1 MSRTQD
7 ADKASLAQQ
16 RAADP
21 DACVWVSANAGTGK
35 THLLID
41 RVTRLLLRGADP
53 GRILCLSFTRAA
65 AAEMQD
71 RLFRRLGLWATLS
84 DDRLRGQLQDLLH
97 GAVDAG
103 ALDGART
110 LFARALE
117 TPGGLKIRT
126 IHAFCES
133 VLRRFPIEAR
143 VARHF
148 EVLDDR
154 AAAELRAQARQ
165 ELLAYAQTGDD
176 PPLQSA
182 LQEMVRRIDEPAF
195 IELSDEMIHL
205 RTPGGPAQDARQ
217 RALYRFLGVDWGAE
231 PATLIAE
238 FAEALPRQDLLRAA
252 NALLQGTDKDKDR
265 AAVILEFLEAAQARA
280 EISGELSEAYRKVFL
295 NQDDSPSA
303 ERNLITK
310 AAQRSDPD
318 AAAILQR
325 EQERV
330 LSLQQKRRALLVAR
344 SSAAAQR
351 ITQALRAA
359 YQELKDARA
368 LLDYDDLITLTVDL
382 LKSRGA
388 AWVHYKLDEGLD
400 HILVDEAQDTSPEQW
415 EIIRLLSD
423 DFFSGLDA
431 RREAREQRGEGPRT
445 LFAVGDEKQSIFSFQ
460 GADPASFAHM
470 RDYFSGRA
478 SNAALEWRDIPLQA
492 SYRSTPEVLG
502 AVDLVFAQGA
512 PAHVGL
518 AQAEAAV
525 SHKALR
531 AGHRGRVEIWPPV
544 KEGEIAP
551 PGPWDEPD
559 SPLAHQSARRLL
571 AERIAEHIQAL
582 LREGPVLPA
591 TGSPVRPDDIM
602 ILVRTRSDFVEECIR
617 QLKSRNIAVAGADRM
632 RLLEQMAVMDL
643 MAAGRFALLPEDDL
657 TLATLLRSPF
667 IGLSEE
673 LLLDLAHNRQRS
685 VLWDELCRRREENAD
700 FRNAHE
706 SLVELR
712 RAAGAMPPYDF
723 YALLLGA
730 RGGRRRL
737 LGRLGPEAND
747 PIDEFLAMAA
757 RYERTHAATL
767 QGFLHWTGSAET
779 QIKRDMEQRAGAVRV
794 MTVHAAK
801 GLQAPVVYLPD
812 TCSIPDGKFDS
823 KLIPVPEEDIFLW
836 PVARKN
842 DDPKTA
848 EMRARLAVARRN
860 EYHRLLYVAMTRAQ
874 DWLFVTGHE
883 GRQKRPS
890 GCWYDLMREALAP
903 AAQEI
908 PLPWGETGWRIE
920 ADRMM
925 DGKQETAPPAARVD
939 ALPEWAK
946 RPAPPEPRPHR
957 PLAPSRLDTEDETSF
972 PPRRNAEGRF
982 KRGRLI
988 HQLLQYLPG
997 MAPEARAAAGRRF
1010 LAQRGFALSP
1020 GEVEEMLGQA
1030 LRVLETPEFA
1040 AIFGPGSLA
1049 EVSVAGLLPAF
1060 GTDMAISGQIDRL
1073 VVREEEILILD
1084 YKTNFNPP
1092 DSAEATPRIYVRQMA
1107 AYRSALQSIYPD
1119 RPVRCALIWTAVPI
1133 LTPLP
1138 ERLLDLAFASP

>member
-1 MSRTQD
+1 MSQAQD
-7 ADKASLAQQ
+7 ADKASFAQQ

-84 DDRLRGQLQDLLH
+84 DDHLREQLQELLH
-97 GAVDAG
+97 GTVDAD
-103 ALDGART
+103 ALGGART

-133 VLRRFPIEAR
+133 VLRRFPVEAR

-148 EVLDDR
+148 DVLDDR

-165 ELLAYAQTGDD
+165 ALLAYAQTGGDL
-176 PPLQSA
+176 PLQSA
-182 LQEMVRRIDEPAF
+182 LQEIVRRIDEPAF

-205 RTPGGPAQDARQ
+205 RTAGDPAQDARQ
-217 RALYRFLGVDWGAE
+217 RALYRFLGVAWGAE
-231 PATLIAE
+231 PAALTTE
-238 FAEALPRQDLLRAA
+238 FIGALPRRDLLRAA
-252 NALLQGTDKDKDR
+252 NALLQGTDRDKER
-265 AAVILEFLEAAQARA
+265 AGVILEVLEAAQAGA
-280 EISGELSEAYRKVFL
+280 EISGDLNESYKKVFL
-295 NQDDSPSA
+295 NLDDTPSA

-310 AAQRSDPD
+310 AARESDPD
-318 AAAILQR
+318 AVAILRR

-330 LSLQQKRRALLVAR
+330 LALQQKRRALLVAR

-351 ITQALRAA
+351 IMGALRAA
-359 YQELKDARA
+359 YQELKDAHA
-368 LLDYDDLITLTVDL
+368 LLDYDDLITLTLGL
-382 LKSRGA
+382 LRSRGA

-431 RREAREQRGEGPRT
+431 RRETRERRGEGPRT

-478 SNAALEWRDIPLQA
+478 NDAGLEWRDIPLQA
-492 SYRSTPEVLG
+492 SYRSTPEILG
-502 AVDLVFAQGA
+502 AVDLVFALGA
-512 PAHVGL
+512 PAHEGL

-525 SHKALR
+525 RHKALR
-531 AGHRGRVEIWPPV
+531 TAHMGRVEIWPPV
-544 KEGEIAP
+544 KEGQIDP

-559 SPLAHQSARRLL
+559 SPLTHQSARRQL
-571 AERIAEHIQAL
+571 AERVAEHIQAL

-632 RLLEQMAVMDL
+632 QLLEQMAVMDL

-667 IGLSEE
+667 TGLSEE
-673 LLLDLAHNRQRS
+673 LLLDLAHERKCP
-685 VLWDELCRRREENAD
+685 VLWDELRRRRDENAD

-706 SLVELR
+706 SLMELR
-712 RAAGAMPPYDF
+712 AAAETMTPYDF

-747 PIDEFLAMAA
+747 PIDEFLAMAG
-757 RYERTHAATL
+757 RYERAHAATL
-767 QGFLHWTGSAET
+767 QGFLHWIGSAET

-812 TCSIPDGKFDS
+812 TCSMPDGKFDS
-823 KLIPVPEEDIFLW
+823 RLIPVPEEEIFLW
-836 PVARKN
+836 PVSKKN

-848 EMRARLAVARRN
+848 EVRARMAAARRK

-874 DWLFVTGHE
+874 DWLFITGHE
-883 GRQKRPS
+883 GRQKRPP
-890 GCWYDLMREALAP
+890 GCWYDLMQEVLAP

-908 PLPWGETGWRIE
+908 SLPWGDTGWRIE
-920 ADRMM
+920 AGRVT
-925 DGKQETAPPAARVD
+925 GEKKEAAAPAARTD
-939 ALPEWAK
+939 ALPEWAR

-957 PLAPSRLDTEDETSF
+957 PLAPSRMDAEDVTSF
-972 PPRRNAEGRF
+972 SPRRNAEGRY

-997 MAPEARAAAGRRF
+997 MAQESRAAAGRRF
-1010 LAQRGFALSP
+1010 LAQPGFALSP
-1020 GEVEEMLGQA
+1020 DAVEEMLGQA

-1040 AIFGPGSLA
+1040 AIFGPNSLA
-1049 EVSVAGLLPAF
+1049 EVSVAGLLPAL
-1060 GTDMAISGQIDRL
+1060 GEDVAISGQIDRL
-1073 VVREEEILILD
+1073 LIGEEEILIID

-1092 DSAEATPRIYVRQMA
+1092 ESADAAPRIYVRQMA
-1107 AYRSALQSIYPD
+1107 AYRAALQAIYPG
-1119 RPVRCALIWTAVPI
+1119 RPVRCALIWTD
-1133 LTPLP
+1133 TPALMLLP

>member
-1 MSRTQD
+1 MSRAQD
-7 ADKASLAQQ
+7 AGKASAAQQ
-16 RAADP
+16 QAADP

-53 GRILCLSFTRAA
+53 GRILCVSFTKAA

-84 DDRLRGQLQDLLH
+84 DDHLRAQLQDLLH

-103 ALDGART
+103 ALGGART

-133 VLRRFPIEAR
+133 VLRRFPVEAR

-148 EVLDDR
+148 DVLDDR

-165 ELLAYAQTGDD
+165 ELLAHAQSGDD

-182 LQEMVRRIDEPAF
+182 LQEIVRRIDEPAF
-195 IELSDEMIHL
+195 IELSDEMIRL
-205 RTPGGPAQDARQ
+205 KTEGDPAKDTRQ
-217 RALYRFLGVDWGAE
+217 RALFRFLGVAWGME

-238 FAEALPRQDLLRAA
+238 FADALPRQDLQRAA
-252 NALLQGTDKDKDR
+252 NALLQGTDKDKAR
-265 AAVILEFLEAAQARA
+265 AGVILQVLEAAQAGA
-280 EISGELSEAYRKVFL
+280 EISGDLSESYRKVFL
-295 NQDDSPSA
+295 NQDDTPSA
-303 ERNLITK
+303 ERNLITS
-310 AAQRSDPD
+310 AARQSDPG
-318 AAAILQR
+318 AAEILRR

-330 LSLQQKRRALLVAR
+330 FALQKMRRALLVAR

-351 ITQALRAA
+351 IMGALRAA

-368 LLDYDDLITLTVDL
+368 LLDYDDLITLTVGL

-400 HILVDEAQDTSPEQW
+400 HILVDEAQDTSPGQW

-423 DFFSGLDA
+423 DFFSGFDA
-431 RREAREQRGEGPRT
+431 RREVREQRGEGPRT

-470 RDYFSGRA
+470 RDYFSARA
-478 SNAALEWRDIPLQA
+478 SNAALEWRDIPLLA
-492 SYRSTPEVLG
+492 SYRSTPEILG
-502 AVDLVFAQGA
+502 AVDRVFAAGA
-512 PAHVGL
+512 PAQAGL
-518 AQAEAAV
+518 SQAGAAV

-544 KEGEIAP
+544 KEGQIGP

-582 LREGPVLPA
+582 LREAPALPA
-591 TGSPVRPDDIM
+591 TGNPVSADDIM

-632 RLLEQMAVMDL
+632 QLLEQMAVMDL

-657 TLATLLRSPF
+657 TLATLLRGPL

-673 LLLDLAHNRQRS
+673 LLFTLAYKREQPA
-685 VLWDELCRRREENAD
+685 LWDELCRRRDENAD
-700 FRNAHE
+700 FRQAHE
-706 SLVELR
+706 SLAELR
-712 RAAGAMPPYDF
+712 VAAEAMPPYDF
-723 YALLLGA
+723 YTLLLGA

-757 RYERTHAATL
+757 RHERLHAPTL
-767 QGFLHWTGSAET
+767 QGFLHWAGSAET

-812 TCSIPDGKFDS
+812 TCSMPDGKFDA
-823 KLIPVPEEDIFLW
+823 KLIPVPEEEIYLW
-836 PVARKN
+836 PVSKKN
-842 DDPKTA
+842 DDPKTE
-848 EMRARLAVARRN
+848 EMRARMAVARN
-860 EYHRLLYVAMTRAQ
+860 DEYHRLLYVAMTRAQ
-874 DWLFVTGHE
+874 DWLYITGHE
-883 GRQKRPS
+883 GRRKRPP
-890 GCWYDLMREALAP
+890 GCWYDLMQEALTP

-908 PLPWGETGWRIE
+908 KLPWGGTGWRIE
-920 ADRMM
+920 TGGATAQ
-925 DGKQETAPPAARVD
+925 KKETATPAARAG

-946 RPAPPEPRPHR
+946 RPAPPEPRPRR
-957 PLAPSRLDTEDETSF
+957 PLAPSRLDADDAASVS
-972 PPRRNAEGRF
+972 PRQNVGGRF
-982 KRGRLI
+982 RRGRLI
-988 HQLLQYLPG
+988 HQLLQYLP
-997 MAPEARAAAGRRF
+997 EVEQNARAAAGRRF
-1010 LAQRGFALSP
+1010 LAQPGFALSP
-1020 GEVEEMLGQA
+1020 DAVEEMLGQA

-1040 AIFGPGSLA
+1040 EIFGPNSLA
-1049 EVSVAGLLPAF
+1049 EVSVAGLLPAL
-1060 GTDMAISGQIDRL
+1060 GADMAISGQIDRL
-1073 VVREEEILILD
+1073 LVREQEILIID

-1092 DSAEATPRIYVRQMA
+1092 QSAEDAPRSYVRQMA
-1107 AYRSALQSIYPD
+1107 AYRAALQEIYPG
-1119 RPVRCALIWTAVPI
+1119 RPVRCALIWTEGPI

-1138 ERLLDLAFASP
+1138 DALLDLATGAT